1 MKKKTIISIVV
12 LLVVVF
18 GVFVITKFAGA
29 EGNSGEETLVVSHE
43 LGETTVNKNPKRV
56 VVFDYG
62 ILDSLD
68 KLEVEGIVGLVQ
80 DGLPE
85 HLSKFESEDYSSV
98 GSLKEPNMEKIF
110 ELTPDLIIIS
120 GRQADYYEELS
131 KIAPT
136 IHLGVN
142 NENYLESFSENMNKL
157 GEIFGKEKAV
167 EKELTVITEAIEEL
181 NAKVTEK
188 NVNGLI
194 TLANDGS
201 FSVYGAESR
210 FGIIHNSFGVTPVDE
225 TIEASTHGQKAS
237 FEYIVEKNPQYLFV
251 VDRAAIVGGTTSAKE
266 LFENELMKKT
276 DVYKNDNIV
285 YLNPNIWYTAT
296 GGFTST
302 MIMVEEIDN
311 AIK

>member
-142 NENYLESFSENMNKL
+142 NENYLESFSDNMNKL

-167 EKELTVITEAIEEL
+167 EKVLTAITEAIEEL